1 MTSGNIEST
10 VIEVLQAV
18 QTSSGEPYMKLGPDD
33 KPIETLDGFDSL
45 TGIEATVMLEE
56 RIGYTI
62 ERDSIFVSEDGS
74 QAATLAEICRHL
86 EELSGSEAQAV
97 A

>member
-1 MTSGNIEST
+1 MASRNIEST

-18 QTSSGEPYMKLGPDD
+18 QTSSGKPYVDLGPDD
-33 KPIETLDGFDSL
+33 EPIGTLDDFDSL

-56 RIGYTI
+56 RIGHTI

-74 QAATLAEICRHL
+74 QATTLAEICSYL
-86 EELSGSEAQAV
+86 EELSDSEAQAV